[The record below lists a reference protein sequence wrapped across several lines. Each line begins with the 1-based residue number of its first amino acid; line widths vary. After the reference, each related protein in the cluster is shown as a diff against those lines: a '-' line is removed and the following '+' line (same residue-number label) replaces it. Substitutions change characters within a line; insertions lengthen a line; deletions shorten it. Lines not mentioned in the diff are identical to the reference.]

1 MAFLKCLK
9 CGARV
14 SDEYLDPCPGIDDSP
29 CGARE
34 WVWMDEPKKI
44 YPITKKDR
52 AFLKSGGIGP
62 D

>member
-1 MAFLKCLK
+1 MAFLLCLK
-9 CGARV
+9 CGAHV
-14 SDEYLDPCPGIDDSP
+14 PDEHVDPCPGIEVT

-44 YPITKKDR
+44 YPITKTDR
-52 AFLKSGGIGP
+52 RFLKSGGINP